1 MLWWCIIYNWK
12 FLIHV
17 GFGAFF
23 ALYPPPMQGGESCQA
38 EAYAIRHAGDKHSIF
53 ESAVIP
59 HLFKMFI

>member
-1 MLWWCIIYNWK
+1 MWDLG
-12 FLIHV
+12 H
-17 GFGAFF
+17 FF
-23 ALYPPPMQGGESCQA
+23 ALYPLPVQGGKSRQA